1 MAKKPA
7 APAVEEQIPSV
18 EMIEG
23 APVRDDAEE
32 VEEINAADPRAA
44 IYAKRDEQIKAQAGD
59 TAPSEEAT
67 VAATSKD
74 TAPEAKPTDGEVT
87 VVVNGKEKLV
97 AQSRIDAAGGIA
109 AYQKTAAASEML
121 NQASAELRSAREQA
135 AQIQERERQLT
146 EREQK
151 IQSERVAEPS
161 APDALKQI
169 ARDYHEA
176 VLDGD
181 MDKAGELLIQMQT
194 TRNATV
200 INKDE
205 IATEAVQRARA
216 EIERDQKESARQ
228 RFNAE
233 VAEANLEFQERFPDV
248 ADDPELSSM
257 ANQKTIA
264 LQEAHPD
271 WSPKVIIAEAAQSV
285 RKWITERTAI
295 SSSEQKL
302 AIKRSLDNTRGGSV
316 RAVTRPAPAPQ
327 TNSDYVSMV
336 RKQRGLE

>member
-7 APAVEEQIPSV
+7 APAIEEQVSNV

-23 APVRDDAEE
+23 APVREDASE
-32 VEEINAADPRAA
+32 VEEINQDDPRAA
-44 IYAKRDEQIKAQAGD
+44 IYAKRDEQIKQQAGD
-59 TAPSEEAT
+59 SEPNDAA
-67 VAATSKD
+67 AATAAAD
-74 TAPEAKPTDGEVT
+74 AKPADAEVT
-87 VVVNGKEKLV
+87 VIVNGKEKLV
-97 AQSRIDAAGGIA
+97 AQSRIDAAGGIT

-121 NQASAELRSAREQA
+121 NQASAELRQAREHV
-135 AQIQERERQLT
+135 AQIQERERQLA

-161 APDALKQI
+161 TPDALEQI
-169 ARDYHEA
+169 AREYHEA
-176 VLDGD
+176 LMDGD
-181 MDKAGELLIQMQT
+181 SDKASKLFIQMQT

-200 INKDE
+200 NKEE
-205 IATEAVQRARA
+205 IVNEVVQRTNA
-216 EIERDQKESARQ
+216 EIEREQQAKARQ
-228 RFNAE
+228 RFAAE
-233 VAEANLEFQERFPDV
+233 VQEANLDYRERFPDI

-316 RAVTRPAPAPQ
+316 RAVSRPAPAPQ